1 MFFQV
6 VLDNFVCDWFK
17 PIIYHAIAVRHLHI
31 TLSVG
36 GAQNDNGN
44 ALERRGLLRL
54 LQNTEAVEPQQTQV
68 EQHQRWESMAYA
80 RKEILH
86 RFRGVR
92 DLHKQR
98 GPDNTLAAALCE
110 LLSSTSSTGQ
120 AGVVIGQNS
129 VRCVEFRAGQL

>member
-17 PIIYHAIAVRHLHI
+17 PIIYHTIAVRHLHI

-44 ALERRGLLRL
+44 ALERRGLLHL

-86 RFRGVR
+86 RLRAVR
-92 DLHKQR
+92 DLHKQW
-98 GPDNTLAAALCE
+98 GTDNTLAAA
-110 LLSSTSSTGQ
+110 
-120 AGVVIGQNS
+120 VV
-129 VRCVEFRAGQL
+129 RAVVFN